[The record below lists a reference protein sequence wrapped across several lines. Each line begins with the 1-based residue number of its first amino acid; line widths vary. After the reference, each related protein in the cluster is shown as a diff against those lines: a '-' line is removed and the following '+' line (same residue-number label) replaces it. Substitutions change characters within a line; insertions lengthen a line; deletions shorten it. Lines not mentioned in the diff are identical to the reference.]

1 MTVPMSDPD
10 KPDRAEAM
18 VNIAQG
24 MSQGSPHAREMGFEL
39 VSLDGGAAIM
49 KAPYKDIMV
58 GNPETGVI
66 AGGVVTALLD
76 HACGSA
82 VHLAMTEFKIIATLD
97 LRIDYM
103 RAAKPHMPI
112 FARAE
117 CYKVTRSIAFVRAL
131 AYDED
136 ASDPV
141 AAAQAAFMLDSS
153 SGKPFFAT
161 RGAKGDGQ

>member
-1 MTVPMSDPD
+1 MSEE
-10 KPDRAEAM
+10 DRQQNLAHAM
-18 VNIAQG
+18 G
-24 MSQGSPHAREMGFEL
+24 QGSPHARELGFEMISTDNR
-39 VSLDGGAAIM
+39 VAIM
-49 KAPYKDIMV
+49 KCPYREIMI
-58 GNPETGVI
+58 GDPDTGVI

-76 HACGSA
+76 HACGTA

-103 RAAKPHMPI
+103 RAAKPRQPL

-117 CYKVTRSIAFVRAL
+117 CYKATRSIAFVRAL

-136 ASDPV
+136 PDDPV

-153 SGKPFFAT
+153 AGRPFGANLKPA
-161 RGAKGDGQ
+161 RGG